1 MEMVSLVSMTRSIKS
16 FDLKGGKADLRH
28 LLMVSLIGLAV
39 VTQTAQ
45 AQSGQGR
52 DFGTCIADFQEEAR
66 DLSISEQVVE
76 NVVGNLQEQVRV
88 IELDKS
94 QPEFVQTFA
103 HYLNLRV
110 SETRIERG
118 RALYQEH
125 RAFLDELTA
134 EYGVP
139 GQYLVAF
146 WGLETNFGSYLGT
159 MPTLDSL
166 ATLACDPRRSTF
178 FTSELMVALQ
188 LLERESLSPEEMQG
202 SWAGAMGHTQFMPS
216 SYWQYAVDGDG
227 DGQINLWA
235 SEKDALASGANFL
248 QSLGWKAQERWGR
261 EVSLPSDFSFLE
273 TGLRQPAALATW
285 AARGVIQTNGNALP
299 AEDMEGAVL
308 VPAGHVGP
316 AFLVY
321 DNFSVIMKW
330 NRSESYAISV
340 GHLADRIA
348 GSGALAS
355 PPPLDQLALNRAQLQ
370 ELQQALLDRGYDPGE
385 ADGIMGPATRSAL
398 SLFQGDQGLIADGF
412 PSRETLDSLGL
423 ALSEAG

>member
-1 MEMVSLVSMTRSIKS
+1 MKKLFLYIPLLLSSQASLSQE
-16 FDLKGGKADLRH
+16 F
-28 LLMVSLIGLAV
+28 
-39 VTQTAQ
+39 
-45 AQSGQGR
+45 
-52 DFGTCIADFQEEAR
+52 DFGLCLAQFRDQAREEQ
-66 DLSISEQVVE
+66 ISERVIEDVL
-76 NVVGNLQEQVRV
+76 GNLRPQERV

-110 SETRIERG
+110 SDERIERG
-118 RALYQEH
+118 RELYQEH
-125 RAFLDELTA
+125 RVFLNSLTQT
-134 EYGVP
+134 YGIP

-146 WGLETNFGSYLGT
+146 WGLETNFGGYLGT

-178 FTSELMVALQ
+178 FTSELMTALK
-188 LLERESLSPEEMQG
+188 LLERESLDPEEMKG

-248 QSLGWKAQERWGR
+248 NALGWQPGVRWGR
-261 EVSLPSDFSFLE
+261 EVSLSESFPYLE
-273 TGLRQPAALATW
+273 AGLNNPESLSNWASLGVKQADGSPLPLAD
-285 AARGVIQTNGNALP
+285 I
-299 AEDMEGAVL
+299 EGAIL

-316 AFLVY
+316 AFLAY

-340 GHLADRIA
+340 GYLADRIL
-348 GSGALAS
+348 GSEALVN
-355 PPPLDQLALNRAQLQ
+355 PPPIDQLALTRSQLVALQ
-370 ELQQALLDRGYDPGE
+370 EGLMSEGYEVGE
-385 ADGIMGPATRSAL
+385 PDGIMGPATRSAL
-398 SLFQGDQGLIADGF
+398 SEFQQDMGLIADGF
-412 PSRETLDSLGL
+412 PNQESLEML
-423 ALSEAG
+423 NL